1 MRRRG
6 LLKIGV
12 ASTALVAAA
21 GVGFSWVPPAW
32 NASRLSADGRGLFEA
47 VARVVLQGALPSD
60 PQLQALALQTHLER
74 IEETIRGLPRPLQD
88 ELALLLR
95 ILNSPP
101 GRMALTGLAQPWQKA
116 SSTDVQA
123 ALQMLRLSS
132 LDLRVQTYQA
142 LRDITYASFFADRS
156 TWAALGY
163 AGPVEL

>member
-1 MRRRG
+1 
-6 LLKIGV
+6 
-12 ASTALVAAA
+12 
-21 GVGFSWVPPAW
+21 
-32 NASRLSADGRGLFEA
+32 
-47 VARVVLQGALPSD
+47 
-60 PQLQALALQTHLER
+60 
-74 IEETIRGLPRPLQD
+74 
-88 ELALLLR
+88 
-95 ILNSPP
+95 
-101 GRMALTGLAQPWQKA
+101 MALTGLAQPWQKA